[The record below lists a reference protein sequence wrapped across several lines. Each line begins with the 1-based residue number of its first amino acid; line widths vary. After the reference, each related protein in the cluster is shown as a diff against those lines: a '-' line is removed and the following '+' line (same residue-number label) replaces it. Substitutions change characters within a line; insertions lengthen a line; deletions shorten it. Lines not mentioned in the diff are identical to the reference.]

1 MFFKN
6 EIYWSILVPAIGIS
20 ALVVG
25 GALFTP
31 CVSQSTSGMETSKIG
46 TAFEKAPRLSPIFAI
61 HTEAGGSSTYTF
73 TVKVSKDAGQSL
85 QAVRVTQLDGIKS
98 ISFRNN
104 QSRAYLGDRVAEGQS
119 IPLVSVGGEQESGVL
134 IPFEKPIAPG
144 QSVTIT
150 LQVERNPSEG
160 GIYQFGVTAY
170 PVGDNSA
177 GLYLGTE
184 RVNYESR

>member
-1 MFFKN
+1 MFFKSK
-6 EIYWSILVPAIGIS
+6 IYRSIIIPVMSIS

-25 GALFTP
+25 GALLTP
-31 CVSQSTSGMETSKIG
+31 CLSQSTSGMEMSKIG
-46 TAFEKAPRLSPIFAI
+46 TAFEKAPRLTPMSAI
-61 HTEAGGSSTYTF
+61 HTENSGSSLYTF

-85 QAVRVTQLDGIKS
+85 QAVRVTQLDGIDN
-98 ISFRNN
+98 ISFGNN
-104 QSRAYLGDRVAEGQS
+104 QSRAYLGDRVAEEQS

-134 IPFEKPIAPG
+134 IPFERPVAPG

-150 LQVERNPSEG
+150 LQVDRNPSEA

-184 RVNYESR
+184 RVNYQSR